1 MIEITNFGK
10 HYGDFVAVANLN
22 LKIPAGEMFGF
33 IGPNGAGKSTTIRF
47 LATLLQATHGEATVN
62 GHSVTRDPIAVRR
75 SIGYMPDNFGV
86 YDGMKVWEFLDFF
99 AVAYQV
105 PAARRKEVL
114 SDVLEL
120 LDLTH
125 KRDDYVNGLS
135 RGMKQ
140 RLCLAKTLVHDPPVL
155 ILDEPASGLDPR
167 ARLEVKALLKELRK
181 MGKTILISSH
191 ILTELADCCTSI
203 GIIERGQ
210 LLLHGPIDKVY
221 RQINKNRH
229 IEVRFTGSPEAGIG
243 LIQSD
248 PNVKRV
254 DVNAR
259 TCVFEMVGQD
269 ADVQRLISQI
279 ETRETLTVDRQKLEL
294 GDLGQIENSGVAART
309 IPGGPGAR
317 RQIDRE
323 HDLLARAKRPLA
335 DAQLTQAVALPRQ
348 NGKGARADLGVERTL
363 IPGGNFVESFG
374 AIRHHAHEHIDAA
387 GGAFRVRRAVQIAGQ
402 LQAFLQRHEID
413 AASFQH
419 GPFGQIERM
428 HEGIGGEARFHLD
441 ALAGQEAGADAI
453 GDRPQP
459 QIEARRLDLVGI
471 EGRRGQDRALGRQL
485 LDCFVW

>member
-47 LATLLQATHGEATVN
+47 LATLLRATHGEALVN

-105 PAARRKEVL
+105 PSARRKEVL
-114 SDVLEL
+114 TDVLEL

-221 RQINKNRH
+221 RRLTDTRH
-229 IEVRFTGSPEAGIG
+229 IDIRFTGNPEPGVG
-243 LIQSD
+243 LIRSD

-254 DVNAR
+254 DMNAR
-259 TCVFEMVGQD
+259 TCVVEMKGSD
-269 ADVQRLISQI
+269 ADLQRLM
-279 ETRETLTVDRQKLEL
+279 RQL
-294 GDLGQIENSGVAART
+294 VAADCGL
-309 IPGGPGAR
+309 ISFAE
-317 RQIDRE
+317 RE
-323 HDLLARAKRPLA
+323 PTLEDVFM
-335 DAQLTQAVALPRQ
+335 TVT
-348 NGKGARADLGVERTL
+348 KG
-363 IPGGNFVESFG
+363 
-374 AIRHHAHEHIDAA
+374 
-387 GGAFRVRRAVQIAGQ
+387 
-402 LQAFLQRHEID
+402 
-413 AASFQH
+413 
-419 GPFGQIERM
+419 
-428 HEGIGGEARFHLD
+428 
-441 ALAGQEAGADAI
+441 
-453 GDRPQP
+453 
-459 QIEARRLDLVGI
+459 LVT
-471 EGRRGQDRALGRQL
+471 
-485 LDCFVW
+485 